1 MLNEKIAV
9 VTGAAQGLGKAITS
23 QLVEG
28 GAEVICIDRDL
39 AVNDT
44 AASLGPKAHPIVA
57 DIANV
62 AQIASLFATIDE
74 RWGGVDILCN
84 NAAISGQPKKLHE
97 YSHIEFDMIVD
108 TNLRSTF
115 LFMKHAIPMMLD
127 RGGGSIVN
135 ISSIA
140 GLVGNPSAS
149 IYSATKSGIIGLTR
163 TAALEYGDVGIR
175 VNAVCPGG
183 ILTPLNEQYLA
194 QDASNAQQW
203 IDKHALK
210 RFADA
215 DEVARLVIFLASSSG
230 SFITGAA
237 IPVDGGFTAQ

>member
-1 MLNEKIAV
+1 MLNGKIAV
-9 VTGAAQGLGKAITS
+9 VTGAAQGLGRAIAS
-23 QLVEG
+23 QLVDA
-28 GAEVICIDRDL
+28 GAEVICVDRSPAMA
-39 AVNDT
+39 AV
-44 AASLGPKAHPIVA
+44 AAELGATAHPVVA
-57 DIANV
+57 DIASV
-62 AQIASLFATIDE
+62 ETIESIFEMIGE
-74 RWGGVDILCN
+74 RWEGVDVLCN
-84 NAAISGQPKKLHE
+84 NAAISGTPRKLHE
-97 YSHIEFDMIVD
+97 YSAAEFDVIVD

-115 LFMKHAIPMMLD
+115 LCMKHAIPMMLK

-149 IYSATKSGIIGLTR
+149 IYAATKSGIIGLTKS
-163 TAALEYGDVGIR
+163 AALEYGEAGIR

-183 ILTPLNEQYLA
+183 VLTPLNEQYLA

-203 IDKHALK
+203 MDKHALK
-210 RFADA
+210 RFAQP
-215 DEVARLVIFLASSSG
+215 DEVAALVTFLAGSSG